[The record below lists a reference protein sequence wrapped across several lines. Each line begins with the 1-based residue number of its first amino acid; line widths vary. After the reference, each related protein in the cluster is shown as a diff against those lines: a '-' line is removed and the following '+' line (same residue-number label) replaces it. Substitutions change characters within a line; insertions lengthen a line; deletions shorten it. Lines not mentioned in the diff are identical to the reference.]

1 MRDGH
6 TYTIGGVNLI
16 VPVVGLVAGEFVELV
31 HHVIRGAGVHVPGW
45 INRVGWCVSLLDARV
60 LALGSDVGRRGD
72 SDVGSRGGSGRTKVC
87 HGKLALVALAVVAD
101 AKAAPPPAST
111 LGGGPNTSGVPAMWS

>member
-16 VPVVGLVAGEFVELV
+16 VPVVGLVGGEFVELV
-31 HHVIRGAGVHVPGW
+31 RHVIRGAGVHVPVW

-60 LALGSDVGRRGD
+60 LAL
-72 SDVGSRGGSGRTKVC
+72 
-87 HGKLALVALAVVAD
+87 AAMWAD
-101 AKAAPPPAST
+101 GAAAMWAA
-111 LGGGPNTSGVPAMWS
+111 GAAAGGPKSAMANWRSLPLPSLPMPRKLL

>member
-16 VPVVGLVAGEFVELV
+16 VPVVGLVGGDFVELV
-31 HHVIRGAGVHVPGW
+31 RHVIRGAGVHVPGW

-60 LALGSDVGRRGD
+60 LALGSDVGRW
-72 SDVGSRGGSGRTKVC
+72 
-87 HGKLALVALAVVAD
+87 AVAMWVAG
-101 AKAAPPPAST
+101 AAA
-111 LGGGPNTSGVPAMWS
+111 GGPKSAMENWRSLPLPSLPMPRKLL

>member
-16 VPVVGLVAGEFVELV
+16 VPVVGLVGGEFVELV
-31 HHVIRGAGVHVPGW
+31 RHVICCAGVHVPGW

-60 LALGSDVGRRGD
+60 LALGGDVGRRGG
-72 SDVGSRGGSGRTKVC
+72 SDVGSRGGGGRTKVC
-87 HGKLALVALAVVAD
+87 HGKLALVALAVIAD
-101 AKAAPPPAST
+101 AKEAPLKAAVT
-111 LGGGPNTSGVPAMWS
+111 LGGDMAFTTT